1 MTSGMKWAD
10 IGPGSYIKWVDK
22 DQTKHGLVIK
32 KLSDSFSVR
41 ENGEKTVISVK
52 FADAQLSRSSAIG
65 GKFMANLREVGENTL
80 VNGLFL
86 RIIYGR
92 DFFGSQSM
100 SFFCSDALYELL
112 LKDALAP
119 ISNYL
124 AVPVSEGEKSFFDS
138 NDFKDLIRKLP
149 FTFLGQ
155 CLFQRLIQKKKFF
168 AHSFEHIIAQS
179 TAILSTNLIDR
190 YVIADK
196 GTYYYP

>member
-52 FADAQLSRSSAIG
+52 FADAQLSGSSAIG

-92 DFFGSQSM
+92 DFILRHHF
-100 SFFCSDALYELL
+100 LL
-112 LKDALAP
+112 RMESAKSSTRNSRT
-119 ISNYL
+119 SN
-124 AVPVSEGEKSFFDS
+124 G
-138 NDFKDLIRKLP
+138 R
-149 FTFLGQ
+149 
-155 CLFQRLIQKKKFF
+155 
-168 AHSFEHIIAQS
+168 
-179 TAILSTNLIDR
+179 
-190 YVIADK
+190 
-196 GTYYYP
+196 